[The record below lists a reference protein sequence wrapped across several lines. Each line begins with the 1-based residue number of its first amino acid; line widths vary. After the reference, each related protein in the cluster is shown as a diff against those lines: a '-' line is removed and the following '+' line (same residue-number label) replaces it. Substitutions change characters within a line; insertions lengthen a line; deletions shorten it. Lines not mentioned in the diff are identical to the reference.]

1 MVKEGGEGRRGEPP
15 LYTPPR
21 LLSPFTIEI
30 DRDTCTT
37 PIAVWR
43 GQGAL
48 KTTGGISPSHVL
60 AS

>member
-43 GQGAL
+43 G
-48 KTTGGISPSHVL
+48 
-60 AS
+60 